1 MSPVD
6 SGRAAAVQV
15 RRESRDA
22 QPGRNPLA
30 RLVGTFGF
38 GRHPLMPAAGA
49 VVALLLAIVASRA
62 LSPYLV
68 FLGITVVA
76 AAIALVGIGVVS
88 GRAGM
93 ISLCQLSFA
102 AVGAV
107 VVAQLSIWQAPG
119 GLIVWIAVGGMASGL
134 VGVVIGLPALRLRGV
149 NLAVVT
155 LGFAAAARQTLG
167 LTQFPGTNDG
177 LFISRPSAAAS
188 DPDYFVLAAA
198 ILIASGVLVAYL
210 GRTRLGSSW
219 RAVAYSERGTAA
231 AGVNVPFAKTS
242 AFGLSAL
249 LAGISGG
256 VTAGQVGVLYPSSFE
271 PTASLTL
278 YVLAVVVGAQAV
290 VAAVVGG
297 VLWVGIPELLRIWGV
312 PQDWALVV
320 FGLAGIQ
327 AIASGNSLGDN
338 LSRLRRRRVPEATHL
353 TERGPVTGA
362 PASTAH
368 SEATRPALRTPT
380 GRPATHGPALSA
392 RGVTLRFGAVTALD
406 DVDLDIPTGAI
417 VGLIGPNG
425 AGKSSLVDVLT
436 GFTRSERGVVELG
449 GRDVTGLRPTPRAR
463 AGLRRTFQQDR
474 VPPGLRVGAYV
485 RMVAHGRPDRAAIDE
500 TLEHFE
506 CPPAHSLLSDVDL
519 ATRRLVEVAAHVLSG
534 PRVLLL
540 DEPAA
545 GLSHEEHIRF
555 GRHLQAVPE
564 RFGTAVLLIE
574 HDLDMV
580 RSVCTSLVVL
590 DFGRVIS
597 AGTPDVVLNDPK
609 VMRAYLG
616 EEST

>member
-6 SGRAAAVQV
+6 TGSGAAVQV
-15 RRESRDA
+15 EGESRDA
-22 QPGRNPLA
+22 RPVRNPSA
-30 RLVGTFGF
+30 RLVGTFDF
-38 GRHPLMPAAGA
+38 GQHPLMPAAGA

-93 ISLCQLSFA
+93 ISLCQLSFG
-102 AVGAV
+102 AVGAA

-119 GLIVWIAVGGMASGL
+119 GLVVWIVVGGIASGL

-155 LGFAAAARQTLG
+155 LGFAAAAHQTLR

-177 LFISRPSAAAS
+177 LFISRPSAAES

-198 ILIASGVLVAYL
+198 FLIVSAVLVAYL

-271 PTASLTL
+271 PTASLAL

-297 VLWVGIPELLRIWGV
+297 VLWVAVPELLRVWGV

-327 AIASGNSLGDN
+327 AVASGNSLGDN
-338 LSRLRRRRVPEATHL
+338 LSRLRRRRAPEATHL
-353 TERGPVTGA
+353 TEREPGTAA
-362 PASTAH
+362 PAPTA
-368 SEATRPALRTPT
+368 ETPAAPATPT
-380 GRPATHGPALSA
+380 GRSSTQNPALSA
-392 RGVTLRFGAVTALD
+392 RGITLRFGAVTALD

-417 VGLIGPNG
+417 VALIGPNG
-425 AGKSSLVDVLT
+425 AGKSSMVDVLT

-485 RMVAHGRPDRAAIDE
+485 RMVAHGRPDRAAINE
-500 TLEHFE
+500 MLEYFE

-590 DFGRVIS
+590 DFGRVIA
-597 AGTPDVVLNDPK
+597 AGAQDVVLNDPN

-616 EEST
+616 EETI